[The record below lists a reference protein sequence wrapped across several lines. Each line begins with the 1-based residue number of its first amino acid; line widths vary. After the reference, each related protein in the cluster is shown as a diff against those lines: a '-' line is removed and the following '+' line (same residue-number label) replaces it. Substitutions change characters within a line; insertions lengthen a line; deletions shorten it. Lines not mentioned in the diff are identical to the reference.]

1 MVAAAKLADCSYI
14 GQFADTLLLCIGA
27 GDERLGHRCCWDRI
41 RTKES

>member
-14 GQFADTLLLCIGA
+14 GQFADTLLCIGA